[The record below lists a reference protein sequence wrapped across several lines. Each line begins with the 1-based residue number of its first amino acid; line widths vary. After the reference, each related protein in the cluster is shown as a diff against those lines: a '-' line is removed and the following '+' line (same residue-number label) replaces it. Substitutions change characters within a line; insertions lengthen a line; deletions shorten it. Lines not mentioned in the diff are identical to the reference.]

1 MRGVLE
7 TGELNGGSGETEL
20 SRILKRD
27 QEEYPECS
35 YNQSK
40 SSMCRLVNG
49 DRSCETL
56 RKVLR
61 ICPGRTPVE
70 IYSASE
76 QSSGESEVI
85 GRGSLDEGGPGDLF
99 GNGVF
104 DGGGIGGGLFGHFGG
119 GGDIFSELLRP
130 WNSFGLPDGGG
141 SKMPSPD
148 FVPPPTARD
157 GGTPADEN
165 GDKKWWSRLFNS
177 VEPPHRLD
185 FVFSSMRCF

>member
-7 TGELNGGSGETEL
+7 PGEVNGGPGETEL
-20 SRILKRD
+20 SSVLKRD
-27 QEEYPECS
+27 QEEHPGCS
-35 YNQSK
+35 YSQSK

-61 ICPGRTPVE
+61 VCPGRTPVE

-85 GRGSLDEGGPGDLF
+85 GRGALDEGGPGF

-104 DGGGIGGGLFGHFGG
+104 NGGGLGDGGLFGHFGGG

-130 WNSFGLPDGGG
+130 WNSFGLPYG
-141 SKMPSPD
+141 SSEVPFPD
-148 FVPPPTARD
+148 FVPPPTTRD
-157 GGTPADEN
+157 GGAPADEN
-165 GDKKWWSRLFNS
+165 GDKKWWSRLFGS
-177 VEPPHRLD
+177 VEPPHRLG
-185 FVFSSMRCF
+185 FCILKNGLL

>member
-7 TGELNGGSGETEL
+7 TGEIDGPVAAGL

-27 QEEYPECS
+27 QEEHPECS
-35 YNQSK
+35 YSQSK
-40 SSMCRLVNG
+40 SSTCRLVNG

-61 ICPGRTPVE
+61 VCPGQTPVE

-76 QSSGESEVI
+76 QNSGESEAI
-85 GRGSLDEGGPGDLF
+85 GGRPLDEGAPGDPF
-99 GNGVF
+99 GNGLF
-104 DGGGIGGGLFGHFGG
+104 GGGGGFGGGLFGHF

-130 WNSFGLPDGGG
+130 WKSFGLPDGGRE
-141 SKMPSPD
+141 MPFPD

-157 GGTPADEN
+157 GGIPAEEN
-165 GDKKWWSRLFNS
+165 GGDKKWWSRLFNS
-177 VEPPHRLD
+177 AEPPHRYVR
-185 FVFSSMRCF
+185 FVFYGLVS